1 MKEITKIMV
10 NDFKIMKL
18 GMDFMGYHVNRKQ
31 DLSYHHLII
40 PRRHCKE
47 VGLGEGYLYWNGAIL
62 VQKTSHDY
70 LRNIE
75 RADPEIFYLITSEMI
90 DENLKG
96 YLDTQNLLAIDD
108 LLTYFEREHCS
119 DRTNKGVPIIKEQY
133 TRRLVR
139 NGKFGR

>member
-1 MKEITKIMV
+1 MKEITREMI
-10 NDFKIMKL
+10 KL
-18 GMDFMGYHVNRKQ
+18 YQLNKLRFDFMGYTFNRYEE
-31 DLSYHHLII
+31 LSYHHNIVA
-40 PRRHCKE
+40 KSNG
-47 VGLGEGYLYWNGAIL
+47 GLETIENGAIL
-62 VQKTSHDY
+62 ARDTSHDY
-70 LRNIE
+70 IHLIENIDE
-75 RADPEIFYLITSEMI
+75 EIFFLITSEMI